1 MPAVSNGFPDT
12 FLATTPLA
20 AKKESNHNHTNTAL
34 LYFRH
39 AHNAKTIFLGPM
51 PIRDFLGFLPET
63 DTSRMPTA
71 VDAFNDIP
79 KDAQAMRDISIPL
92 IAALNEGGTR
102 KSRCPGFVFKDTT
115 ASGLDQAKSGF
126 LNPDI
131 CCYANEV
138 VDLVNIEKKTAGSL
152 GYADLY
158 INVALNSNLE
168 FFTDP
173 APGVDRSSHNF
184 IRDIDDER
192 TRKHSQLALG
202 RNLACAVEA
211 FARQHRSFY
220 FSISLSGSSARLI
233 RWDRAGAIASQSFDL
248 HEEPEPLCEFLWRYA
263 HASIPLRGYDPTVE
277 PANSNE
283 EDLFKRAIERHVK
296 LQLGLSD
303 GKAVAIALEE
313 HYQPNTVAVIN
324 MIGEDDVVR
333 RLLVSRPVVS
343 PLYMTGR
350 GTRGYWAVTA
360 DGPVNEVVFLKDTWR
375 CNVLGMKEGDILA
388 DLLDAGVPNI
398 TRLVHHRDVL
408 EQLSVATMID
418 KDAPAYKDKND
429 DAEISLDAS
438 DSKNGGQS
446 TRVTYLGLQYTQ
458 TNRYQNVDWVCKGGR
473 QKFYLP
479 SYVHYRLVVGTAG
492 YGLQRFRGTEE
503 LLHATYDT
511 YQAMMSAFNIED
523 PDRRRLHCDLSLSNV
538 ILYNDPNVNS
548 NVRRGY
554 LIDWE
559 LSCLVTEAERSSNQ
573 HKTGTFQY
581 MSHRLLQSKNTHHT
595 VQDDMESLFYAVLYC
610 SLRYLPH
617 DRKPEYLAAI
627 LERLFD
633 AGFINNDGIR
643 MGGDGKIS
651 NMVTRCY
658 TGDVNFA
665 SPAIQSWLEEVMN
678 FNADYALKRDTQSAK
693 IWADPARFAVWW
705 REFLDAHQLLR
716 DDRFEHWL
724 PPPPLPRGMMSYL
737 STSQSSV
744 SHRSSSGT
752 SWYGFE
758 TSPAMKRKAEDD
770 PADTRALKRCIPAM
784 HQA

>member
-20 AKKESNHNHTNTAL
+20 AKKESNHNHRNTAL

-126 LNPDI
+126 LNPDT

-184 IRDIDDER
+184 IRDIDDE
-192 TRKHSQLALG
+192 Q
-202 RNLACAVEA
+202 
-211 FARQHRSFY
+211 
-220 FSISLSGSSARLI
+220 
-233 RWDRAGAIASQSFDL
+233 
-248 HEEPEPLCEFLWRYA
+248 PEPLCEFLWRYA

-277 PANSNE
+277 PANPNE

-313 HYQPNTVAVIN
+313 HYQSNTVAVIN

-511 YQAMMSAFNIED
+511 YQED